1 MADVSLVTNILSV
14 LTVMGDI
21 FIGIFLLSL
30 IYQYFSKKKINFNII
45 KENSLFLSFIV
56 VLIATL
62 GSLFY
67 SEIAGY
73 TPCKLCWFQRIF
85 MYPQAILLG
94 IALLRKAKNA
104 YYYLVPLSAIGALIS
119 FNHYLIQ
126 RMEYATSCGIEAVS
140 CSVKYTFHFGY
151 ITIPMMALTAFCLI
165 IIFLYIGQK
174 E

>member
-1 MADVSLVTNILSV
+1 MANVSLVTNILSV
-14 LTVMGDI
+14 LTVIGDI
-21 FIGIFLLSL
+21 FIVVFLLSL
-30 IYQYFSKKKINFNII
+30 VYQYFSKKKINFNII

-56 VLIATL
+56 ALIATL

-85 MYPQAILLG
+85 MYPQTILLG
-94 IALLRKAKNA
+94 IALFRKAKRA
-104 YYYLVPLSAIGALIS
+104 HYYLIPLNIIGAFIAL
-119 FNHYLIQ
+119 NHYLIQ

-151 ITIPMMALTAFCLI
+151 ITIPMMALTAFCLM
-165 IIFLYIGQK
+165 IIFLYLGQR